1 MKLMTH
7 RCFTPPCHFW
17 QCFSHSLT
25 DTVLVVVEDERL
37 HKSGVNLMATRIY
50 KYRVVELSEN
60 WTGTSVENSKV
71 AILMGTELLSTEVAA
86 YTPKCTD
93 IVVHFAPAEKALS
106 LTTSRIPS
114 PSRASESYH
123 CAPTRQEV
131 DAYIDSLEFE
141 VIREGVR
148 MRQRRGKQ
156 PGDPELLAVRPSSTS
171 VLCWFFVTASIACVW
186 WLSQL
191 FN

>member
-1 MKLMTH
+1 MTH

-37 HKSGVNLMATRIY
+37 HKSGVNLMAIRIY

-71 AILMGTELLSTEVAA
+71 AILMGTEPLSSEVAA
-86 YTPKCTD
+86 YTPKCRD
-93 IVVHFAPAEKALS
+93 IVVHFAPADKALS
-106 LTTSRIPS
+106 LTSSRIPS

-141 VIREGVR
+141 VIQEGVR

-156 PGDPELLAVRPSSTS
+156 PEEPELLAVRPSSTS